1 MVYWDMKRC
10 PYCGAQ
16 YGDDI
21 RNCPTDQELLVELP
35 AAKAEPSAGKPRG
48 ERGYNIPA
56 LSQGQEESGWATIL
70 SPQSRFEAQIVLGR
84 LQASGLSARLAESVV
99 GGWLGKSTTT
109 LVQVRVED
117 YEQARNLLN
126 GE

>member
-1 MVYWDMKRC
+1 MKRC
-10 PYCGAQ
+10 PYCGAE

-35 AAKAEPSAGKPRG
+35 AANTQSSAGTPKS
-48 ERGYNIPA
+48 ETGYNIPA
-56 LSQGQEESGWATIL
+56 LGPEQGENGWATIL
-70 SPQSRFEAQIVLGR
+70 SPHSRFEAQIVLGR
-84 LQASGLSARLAESVV
+84 LQACGLIARLAVSVT
-99 GGWLGKSTTT
+99 GGWLGKDTMTF
-109 LVQVRVED
+109 VQVRVED